1 MSYSSRNRKQFS
13 ETITLRLKKRR
24 SCSQHSSMPK
34 VEGRPPNPL
43 FVSESHVITMCV
55 PTVSISGKGAII
67 MGKCLVHALPTIH
80 GQSCA

>member
-1 MSYSSRNRKQFS
+1 
-13 ETITLRLKKRR
+13 
-24 SCSQHSSMPK
+24 MPK

-43 FVSESHVITMCV
+43 LVSESHVITMCV